1 MAYGFIPE
9 TRNLVRGLAASAF
22 TASPGPADATRS
34 RLNDKR
40 LDRTYLMV
48 PAVSAVTL
56 IVDLGSAQQVNTA
69 AVLNHNVAALP
80 GCSIQ
85 LMYADDAGFTTGVG
99 IAATMT
105 PSAKDARTKDS
116 ACAFNAVTKRYWR
129 FTFAWSGGSSVAISI
144 GEVVLGVA
152 TTLSRGGQ
160 DGSGETEQVR
170 APTVELANGGT
181 RGIFLAGPVL
191 QNSLVF
197 SDFTP
202 SQLATLRTLWRDCKG
217 PAVPL
222 LWCDDWVQTSAPS
235 ESQQQCIY
243 GHLEMPDFAWRWSD
257 WQLVKPPDM
266 IIRSQGRE
274 VGA

>member
-40 LDRTYLMV
+40 LDRQFNMV
-48 PAVSAVTL
+48 AATSAVTL
-56 IVDLGSAQQVNTA
+56 VIDLGSAQQVDTA
-69 AVLNHNVAALP
+69 AVLNHNVASLP
-80 GCSIQ
+80 SISIQ
-85 LMYADDAGFTTGVG
+85 LMYADDSGFTTGVG
-99 IAATMT
+99 TAATMT
-105 PSAKDARTKDS
+105 PSTSYARPKDS
-116 ACAFNAVTKRYWR
+116 ACAFTAVTKRYWR

-152 TTLSRGGQ
+152 TTLTRGEQ
-160 DGSGETEQVR
+160 DGSGETERVR
-170 APTVELANGGT
+170 APTVELSNGGS

-191 QNSLVF
+191 QRSLVF
-197 SDFTP
+197 SDFTTA
-202 SQLATLRTLWRDCKG
+202 QRDTLRTLWRDCRG
-217 PAVPL
+217 PVVPL
-222 LWCDDWVQTSAPS
+222 LWCEDWTRTATPS

-257 WQLVKPPDM
+257 WQLVKPPD
-266 IIRSQGRE
+266 IVIRSQGRE